1 MASRKDLLKQARARF
16 KMGQEAELEQ
26 RKMELDD
33 LRFYN
38 GEQWDKDLLDS
49 RKGMSIGSGAGSQIV
64 PARPSLTI
72 NKTREPV
79 RQVLNQER
87 QSEMGVELVPADD
100 WGGMTGEI
108 DHSEIEL
115 REGIIRRI
123 QRDSEA
129 ADARTWAFSR
139 AVQGGR
145 GYSLVNTR
153 YVPGKT
159 WDQEVYIN
167 RIYNQ
172 SAAML
177 DPAHEQPDGS
187 DARWGFIWADVPYDQ
202 YKAEYGTRNGKK
214 NRLADN
220 ISDNEWRTL
229 GDEQPDWFQTAKS
242 GKDEEGTRMVRVGD
256 YYYEELTSKS
266 LCLLESGEAVW
277 KDELPEGFPADQI
290 KETREVID
298 RQIKW
303 CKIDGCDDD
312 VLDETEWPGHYIP
325 IIKVVGEELQ
335 PTGKD
340 RVCEGIVRSMKDS
353 CRGFN
358 YSVSKFV
365 ERFGLTSIP
374 PIMMAEGQDEGFE
387 EEYDALNTRALSRV
401 HYRQVDLDGRPAPP
415 PFKPPSASA
424 EVGDVGM
431 GLQLFNDAIVST
443 SRVPETALG
452 HVDPSVK
459 SGKLANALIQ
469 QAEQGTSNY
478 LDNLRRSMRH
488 EARVVNDL
496 LYPIYGRPG
505 RLARM
510 MNPSGKMTSVI
521 IGQPFTVP
529 PAPQQPGPN
538 GQAPGGQQAQA
549 RPVPVQGWQPG
560 QPIPPGAQ
568 FIGLTKDA
576 EFNVAVK
583 IAKNTD
589 TRRQQFV
596 DTVGQIVGA
605 DPSQMQVIGDL
616 LWKNMDA
623 PDHEEIAK
631 RYRAILAPP
640 VQAAISG
647 QPQIPPE
654 VQQQLQQAQQA
665 IQQLTQLADKNK
677 TDLAKAQM
685 QGQVDLQ
692 SKQME
697 IASREKI
704 ALIQA
709 STTMNVAQG
718 KIDAEDARTF
728 VDAVENR
735 VAGLLELHMAK
746 LGQVHAALQQQH
758 DTAHDVALT
767 AMQHS
772 HEQNLADQAHQQ
784 ALEQGQQGAD
794 IASQQMAQQ
803 AALTPANGDQA

>member
-1 MASRKDLLKQARARF
+1 MASRKDFLKQIRARF
-16 KMGQEAELEQ
+16 KQGQEAEERQRELEL
-26 RKMELDD
+26 EDI
-33 LRFYN
+33 RFYN
-38 GEQWDKDLLDS
+38 GEQWDKDLLDT
-49 RKGMSIGSGAGSQIV
+49 RKGQTIGSGTGSQVV

-79 RQVLNQER
+79 RQILNQER

-100 WGGMTGEI
+100 WGGMTGEV
-108 DHSEIEL
+108 DHTEIEL
-115 REGIIRRI
+115 REGLVRRI

-129 ADARTWAFSR
+129 ADARTWAFAR

-145 GYSLVNTR
+145 GYWLVNTR
-153 YVPGKT
+153 YVPGKSN
-159 WDQEVYIN
+159 DQEIYIL
-167 RIYNQ
+167 RVYNQ
-172 SAAML
+172 AAVML

-187 DARWGFIWADVPYDQ
+187 DARWGFIGTDVPWDQ
-202 YKAEYGTRNGKK
+202 YKAEYPERNGAK
-214 NRLADN
+214 NRMCSM
-220 ISDNEWRTL
+220 SDTEWRAL
-229 GDEQPDWFQTAKS
+229 GDEEPDWFSTD
-242 GKDEEGTRMVRVGD
+242 KDDTRYVRVVD
-256 YYYEELTSKS
+256 YYYEELTARTLVTLSNGQV
-266 LCLLESGEAVW
+266 EW
-277 KDELPEGFPADQI
+277 KDELPDGVPVDQI
-290 KETREVID
+290 VDSRKVVE

-312 VLDETEWPGHYIP
+312 VLEETDWPGHYIP
-325 IIKVVGEELQ
+325 IIKCVGEELQ

-340 RVCEGIVRSMKDS
+340 RYCEGVVRPMKPA

-358 YSVSKFV
+358 YITSKFV
-365 ERFGLTSIP
+365 ERVGLTPIP
-374 PIMMAEGQDEGFE
+374 PWMMAAGQDEGFE
-387 EEYDALNTRALSRV
+387 DEYDSANTRALSRL
-401 HYRQVDLDGRPAPP
+401 HYNQKDLFGQPAPP
-415 PFKPPSASA
+415 PFKPNQSA
-424 EVGDVGM
+424 EVQDLAM
-431 GLQLFNDAIVST
+431 GVSMFNDAIVST

-469 QAEQGTSNY
+469 QAEMGSSNY
-478 LDNLRRSMRH
+478 LDNLKRSIRH
-488 EARVVNDL
+488 EARIVNDL
-496 LYPIYGRPG
+496 LFPIYGSRPG

-510 MNPSGKMTSVI
+510 MDPSGKMKSII
-521 IGQPFTVP
+521 IGVPFTVP
-529 PAPQQPGPN
+529 PAPQQPGPQGAAPPS
-538 GQAPGGQQAQA
+538 GQAQS

-560 QPIPPGAQ
+560 QPIPQGAQ

-583 IAKNTD
+583 VTRSND

-596 DTVGQIVGA
+596 ETVGGIVGA

-685 QGQVDLQ
+685 AAQADLQ

-709 STTMNVAQG
+709 TASMNIAQG

-728 VDAVENR
+728 VDALENKM
-735 VAGLLELHMAK
+735 ATALELHMTK
-746 LGQVHAALQQQH
+746 LGQIHEAIQAQH
-758 DTAHDVALT
+758 DSAHDVALT
-767 AMQHS
+767 AVQHQ
-772 HEQNLADQAHQQ
+772 HERDMADQAQ
-784 ALEQGQQGAD
+784 AA
-794 IASQQMAQQ
+794 ASEQMAQQ
-803 AALTPANGDQA
+803 AALTPPNGAGE